1 LINARTQECRA
12 PLHAAIAQ
20 TSVWMEHAILRNDE
34 WWLLEKLKKHCL
46 HSGDV
51 QAVAIW
57 GTEANEPT
65 LPPDARLLH
74 LRLHR

>member
-1 LINARTQECRA
+1 
-12 PLHAAIAQ
+12 
-20 TSVWMEHAILRNDE
+20 MEHAILRNDE